1 MTERQKRF
9 CDEYL
14 ISGNASDAARKAG
27 YSKRTAGRIGG
38 ENLQK
43 LEIKQYLQERMEQM
57 ESEKIADAEEVLKY
71 LTAVMRGEETD
82 EVIDKDGQKH
92 DVKVNNNTRVKSAEL
107 LAKRFGL
114 LTEKVE
120 LGGSVVVIQDDVEDD
135 PEDDV
140 EE

>member
-1 MTERQKRF
+1 
-9 CDEYL
+9 
-14 ISGNASDAARKAG
+14 
-27 YSKRTAGRIGG
+27 
-38 ENLQK
+38 
-43 LEIKQYLQERMEQM
+43 
-57 ESEKIADAEEVLKY
+57 
-71 LTAVMRGEETD
+71 MRGEETD

-114 LTEKVE
+114 LTEKVDVS
-120 LGGSVVVIQDDVEDD
+120 GSMVIIQDDVEDD